1 MSLHAT
7 PRIEIKVAT
16 QYVEEESSPSDNRY
30 VFAYTITIKNTGN
43 IPAKLLTRHWI
54 ITDSD
59 ERVQEV
65 KGVGVVGE
73 QPHLAPGE
81 EFQYTSGTL
90 LETPVGTME
99 GSYQMITDNG
109 DEFDAEIPAFI
120 LSLPHTLH

>member
-16 QYVEEESSPSDNRY
+16 QYVEEESSPSDKRY